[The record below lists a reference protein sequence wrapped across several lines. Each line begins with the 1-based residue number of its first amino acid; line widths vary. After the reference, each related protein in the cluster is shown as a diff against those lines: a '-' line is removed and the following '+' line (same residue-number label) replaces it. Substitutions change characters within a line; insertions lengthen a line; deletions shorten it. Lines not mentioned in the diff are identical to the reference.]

1 MQKKYNNL
9 WLGAIIGLIVP
20 FVGYAILMMI
30 LEQLGSVDSLAE
42 KGLNFDFRTRTMGLL
57 AIAMNIIPMQI
68 FKKDRANEGIRG
80 LVITTMIY
88 AVIWV
93 YYFGLAF
100 LS

>member
-1 MQKKYNNL
+1 MQKRYNNL

-30 LEQLGSVDSLAE
+30 LEQLGSVNSLAE